1 LHFVIGVSTSSSG
14 SSRLSTTV
22 SEGTTS
28 KKSGTTTSGITPSGS
43 TSVSSTSSGRS
54 TTSGVTTTP
63 TTATTTS
70 ATVTSTSR
78 TSIGSSTSTYQ
89 CLVSGMENP
98 SLISDSQIKVSPAP
112 VFGEG
117 EIKDL
122 RPSSPVGGYD
132 SNSPK
137 IVISVSLN
145 PKDVVQSVELNA
157 SPETPVVFS
166 VVLRNENGI
175 VVYTSEVGSC

>member
-1 LHFVIGVSTSSSG
+1 MFYLHFVIGVSTSSSG
-14 SSRLSTTV
+14 SSSRSTTV

-54 TTSGVTTTP
+54 TTSGVTTP
-63 TTATTTS
+63 TTTS

-112 VFGEG
+112 VLGEG

-132 SNSPK
+132 SNSP
-137 IVISVSLN
+137 IISISVSLN
-145 PKDVVQSVELNA
+145 PKDVVQSVDVNA
-157 SPETPVVFS
+157 SPETPVLFS
-166 VVLRNENGI
+166 VILKNENGI
-175 VVYTSEVGSC
+175 VVYASEVGSC